1 MEEII
6 LEVWGDFA
14 CFTAP
19 YGKVE
24 RITYPFPTPSAA
36 RGILC
41 SIYNKPIEFRWQIN
55 RIEVLRPIRYI
66 SFKCN
71 EVKKK
76 ASSNNPMP
84 IGTEDDDGRT
94 QRQTVRT
101 QRQTVAL
108 RDVHYRIAASII
120 PRPAFAGK
128 KTAFYAQA
136 RRRMAEGKC
145 FLQPSLGLRQFVCYF
160 ELYDPARH
168 TDQPIP
174 EDLDAGLM
182 VYDLFDPYDGS
193 VQKKT
198 QTQLALFHAVM
209 RQGVVQVP
217 PYESPEVFKGGSGAC

>member
-1 MEEII
+1 MNAPVSRRVYPAAHI
-6 LEVWGDFA
+6 LFVLLVLSTLLPGRAGAKADPVCMLAACALAEAVILWRQLRGKGARAAGDIGAVLFLA
-14 CFTAP
+14 LLAWQVCTTRLGLGHVILA
-19 YGKVE
+19 
-24 RITYPFPTPSAA
+24 PTPEAVFSVF
-36 RGILC
+36 
-41 SIYNKPIEFRWQIN
+41 Y
-55 RIEVLRPIRYI
+55 
-66 SFKCN
+66 
-71 EVKKK
+71 
-76 ASSNNPMP
+76 
-84 IGTEDDDGRT
+84 T
-94 QRQTVRT
+94 Q
-101 QRQTVAL
+101 
-108 RDVHYRIAASII
+108 
-120 PRPAFAGK
+120 
-128 KTAFYAQA
+128 